1 MLGASPTMQAT
12 LIEVMHQQVRA
23 IHRAV
28 TGDELPEAEATNG
41 DAEAT
46 PESEE
51 VITRR
56 FVELAALVQAMP
68 AVAERIPPFA
78 FKPPIDVIACDDA
91 VVLELAVCGVRR
103 EDLRVDRHAN
113 TLVISGLRREGQAAR
128 GRVFHAEIARGP
140 FQRVVPLPFPVTREP
155 RVELED
161 GLLRIYV
168 TSEVTNQDQEKGS
181 EENSK

>member
-1 MLGASPTMQAT
+1 MQAT

-28 TGDELPEAEATNG
+28 TGADLP
-41 DAEAT
+41 DAEEAPAEVSPDAET
-46 PESEE
+46 EE

-56 FVELAALVQAMP
+56 FVELSALVQAMP
-68 AVAERIPPFA
+68 SVAERIPPFA
-78 FKPPIDVIACDDA
+78 FKPPIDVFACDDA
-91 VVLELAVCGVRR
+91 VVLELAVCGIQRADV
-103 EDLRVDRHAN
+103 RVDRDAN
-113 TLVISGLRREGQAAR
+113 TLVISGVRRESRVAR
-128 GRVFHAEIARGP
+128 GQVFHAEIARGP
-140 FQRVVPLPFPVTREP
+140 FQRVVPLPFAVTREP

-168 TSEVTNQDQEKGS
+168 TNEVTNQGS